1 MSEKNGFFDAN
12 PKFLFAFGLVAGIA
26 VMAILGG
33 NFSLP
38 ELGGGEDTVRAF
50 DVQDDSG
57 NAGDSAAVLA
67 PVTEDDHIIGNLN
80 KAKVVLVE
88 YSDFECPFCSRHH
101 PTMQNLVEKY
111 GDDIAWVYRH
121 FPLSFHPEALPAA
134 LASECA
140 AEQGGFEEFM
150 NAMFDNQD
158 KLGDDFYVEV
168 ADGIG
173 LDVSDFTECY
183 ESDAYADAVDE
194 DLASGKAAGVSGTP
208 ATFVNGVL
216 ISGAVDQG
224 AFEDLIDE
232 MLAE

>member
-26 VMAILGG
+26 LMAIFGG
-33 NFSLP
+33 GFELP
-38 ELGGGEDTVRAF
+38 ELGGSNGDTVREF
-50 DVQDDSG
+50 VVQDDSDSG
-57 NAGDSAAVLA
+57 AGAAVLA
-67 PVTEDDHIIGNLN
+67 PVTEDDHVFGDLD

-88 YSDFECPFCSRHH
+88 YSDFECPFCERHY
-101 PTMQNLVEKY
+101 PTVESLLETY
-111 GDDIAWVYRH
+111 EDDIAVVFRH
-121 FPLSFHPEALPAA
+121 FPLSFHPEGIPSA

-140 AEQGGFEEFM
+140 AEQGGFKEFHD
-150 NAMFDNQD
+150 ALFENQNR
-158 KLGDDFYVEV
+158 LGDDLYNEI

-173 LDVSDFTECY
+173 LDLGDFTECY
-183 ESDAYADAVDE
+183 ESQKYLE
-194 DLASGKAAGVSGTP
+194 DVQEDMDTGKDAGVTGTP

-216 ISGAVDQG
+216 VSGAVDVS